1 MLKSEQAIQAV
12 KELLP
17 YLETVDARSEAIFQL
32 LQQKRLVTEQDLE
45 GAMIGVRTSKKAKW
59 DALRAKLESVL
70 KEQDD
75 I

>member
-1 MLKSEQAIQAV
+1 MLKSEQAIQAI

-17 YLETVDARSEAIFQL
+17 YIETVDTRSEAIFQL
-32 LQQKRLVTEQDLE
+32 LVTKHLVSEQDLE
-45 GAMIGVRTSKKAKW
+45 GAVIGVRTSKKAKW
-59 DALRAKLESVL
+59 DALRTRLESIL